1 MFLTDAEIAT
11 LTGRKLKRLQIEAL
25 RKMGVPFLVN
35 ACGKPVVTR
44 STIEGRN
51 QSIQGVPKAWSPAVL
66 QRAA

>member
-1 MFLTDAEIAT
+1 MFLTDAELAT

-35 ACGKPVVTR
+35 ACGKPVVTKAA
-44 STIEGRN
+44 IEGRG
-51 QSIQGVPKAWSPAVL
+51 SPVAAEKPTWRPAVL